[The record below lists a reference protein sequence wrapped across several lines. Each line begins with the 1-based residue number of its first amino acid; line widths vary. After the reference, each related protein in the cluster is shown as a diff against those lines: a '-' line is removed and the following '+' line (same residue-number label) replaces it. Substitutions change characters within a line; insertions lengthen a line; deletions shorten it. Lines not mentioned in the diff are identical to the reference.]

1 MRSSIVL
8 PLTVVLTFG
17 LAGSAQ
23 AHQDDDYDDD
33 YDHEP
38 SSSPKYKQKSEPSI
52 ALDVVRFGPQAFSGA
67 GMTGLNLAFHGRIS
81 KRIALDMG
89 LEQAYGSFAGYK
101 RYDIGWSLPKL
112 MVYLNYKSRTQVYS
126 ALSFDMRVSHYE
138 TGDVAV
144 PEVSPWGHFYLGTS
158 AGLGVE
164 HRMDKATALRIEV
177 KGYMRGRT
185 QGAGTALANVAPTFA
200 QDIKGDRGV
209 AVSVGMLFF

>member
-8 PLTVVLTFG
+8 PLTLAMTLG
-17 LAGSAQ
+17 LVGSAH
-23 AHQDDDYDDD
+23 AHDDDDYDDD
-33 YDHEP
+33 NES

-52 ALDVVRFGPQAFSGA
+52 ALDVVRFGPQAFSGS
-67 GMTGLNLAFHGRIS
+67 GMTGLNLAFHGRVS

-126 ALSFDMRVSHYE
+126 TLSFDMRVSHYE

-164 HRMDKATALRIEV
+164 HRMDKSTALRVEV

-185 QGAGTALANVAPTFA
+185 EGAGLALARVAPTFA